1 MCGGATLGDRRLTT
15 RLIRSAELL
24 AEYPGRAISDAARG
38 DAASVDACYRLID
51 EADKT
56 EDTPANILAPHRE
69 QTLRR
74 MGGLPLVLCLQD
86 GSDLNFATQSGS
98 YGLEV
103 VGRNKKGKGT
113 LGLHL
118 HLTLATTPHGLPL
131 GVLRCGIGPVD
142 PKRRD
147 KSRRWLDGYRDLAAA
162 ARELTSRTRLVSVMD
177 READLFALFDE
188 QRRRGRVELLVRV
201 PHVQQLE
208 DSDRKLFSGLADGPP
223 AECLEI
229 ETNGLTAQPQASGQ
243 SARRALCELRFR
255 QLTLQPE
262 RRGLKP
268 VSLWGVHLVEV
279 EPPPGEEALQWH
291 LLTSLPVE
299 DADAAAEIVRHY
311 LQRWRIE
318 DYFRILRACCGAEHL
333 AFPAV
338 DWLQRSIAINS
349 VIAWRLMAMTRLG
362 QQVPESAPGLL
373 FSDHELRFLV
383 DYAQRFQLPGP
394 NRLESAVRLVA
405 HLGGYR
411 GRKHDPDPGLKL
423 MWHGCDTLIGAT
435 LGHRIALKDA
445 RRQAGQT

>member
-1 MCGGATLGDRRLTT
+1 MGDRHLTT
-15 RLIRSAELL
+15 RLVRSAELL

-38 DAASVDACYRLID
+38 DAPSADAYYRLID
-51 EADKT
+51 EPDKT

-69 QTLRR
+69 RTLQR
-74 MGGLPLVLCLQD
+74 MSGLPLVLCLQD
-86 GSDLNFATQSGS
+86 GSDLNFATQPGP
-98 YGLEV
+98 YRPEV

-131 GVLRCGIGPVD
+131 GVLRCGFGPVD
-142 PKRRD
+142 PKSRD
-147 KSRRWLDGYRDLAAA
+147 KSRRWIDGYRDLATA
-162 ARELTSRTRLVSVMD
+162 ARELTSQTRLVSVMD
-177 READLFALFDE
+177 RDADLFTLFDE

-201 PHVQQLE
+201 PHDQQLE
-208 DSDRKLFSGLADGPP
+208 DSDRKLFTSLAAGPP
-223 AECLEI
+223 AECLEV
-229 ETNGLTAQPQASGQ
+229 ETNGLTAKPKASGQ

-255 QLTLQPE
+255 QLTLQPN
-262 RRGLKP
+262 RRGLEP

-279 EPPPGEEALQWH
+279 EPPPDEGALQWH

-299 DADAAAEIVRHY
+299 DADAAAEIMRHY

-333 AFPAV
+333 AFHAD
-338 DWLQRSIAINS
+338 DWVQRSVAINS

-362 QQVPESAPGLL
+362 QQVPDSAPELL

-383 DYAQRFQLPGP
+383 DYAQQFQLPGP
-394 NRLESAVRLVA
+394 DRLESAVRLVA

-411 GRKHDPDPGLKL
+411 GRKHDPDPGLNL

-435 LGHRIALKDA
+435 LGHRIALADA
-445 RRQAGQT
+445 RRQAGQP